1 MMSIH
6 SIGEHRRR
14 HEESRAALQS
24 EGQAIGTFRALSTRD
39 ANALE
44 RDGRPVFA
52 MNDVYS
58 PAEESPTIEILFADG
73 IWLLCERRELEL
85 DG

>member
-6 SIGEHRRR
+6 SLGEHRRR
-14 HEESRAALQS
+14 VEESRAALQPES
-24 EGQAIGTFRALSTRD
+24 QPIGVFRARSTRD

-44 RDGRPVFA
+44 RDGHPVFA

-58 PAEESPTIEILFADG
+58 PAGESPTIEILFADG
-73 IWLLCERRELEL
+73 QWLLCERQELEL
-85 DG
+85 EG